1 MLNVLMLSTTFIP
14 SVLLCG
20 HCQMDYLESEGKVNY
35 RFIPSHFVQKKN
47 VEWADII
54 IFLRSDTDIDA
65 YVSKVARKA
74 GKHLIYVLDDD
85 ILNCPSYLSCAPYY
99 LLKSTQNNIKTIMA
113 NCDTFLTPSPVL
125 LEKYGSSFKNKFLI
139 SEPSLNRIKVKEKN
153 PKIKIGF
160 AGSIDRVQDINEILE
175 NTIER
180 LVNKYQD
187 KIEIEFMGA
196 KPRFLERLGLK
207 FLPYQDGY
215 DAYTAYMAS
224 MNWDIGLAPMPESK
238 FHECKYFN
246 KYIEYASFG
255 IVGVY
260 SNVKPYVFGIKDNE
274 NGLLVNNDSDS
285 WFNAIAKLIDDDE
298 LRTRISKNCIKEANE
313 KYALDIL
320 ALDYFEKIQY
330 GFKKKEYGS
339 IPGFALAKALFF
351 IKRVYRKI
359 KQEGS
364 NFPNWLNEKIKKKL
378 DERKEKIEYLKN
390 SNLLKDIVDN
400 KKTIFIIGPYNKETK
415 DEYNNRIQEIDKKII
430 DEGYY
435 PIYLNGEDRSLE
447 YIKPEFI
454 DDKHIVVT
462 FNSYDIKQS
471 NLILDLIGKSKLC
484 LIHGVNRFVREK
496 LASEMYKVFDL
507 DDVTVVWDAHGSIP
521 ENYHKLNNFYMEKV
535 TNEIEKRFYDKADV
549 LICNNEELIKHFKDK
564 YQERKDMRYIVII

>member
-1 MLNVLMLSTTFIP
+1 MLSTT
-14 SVLLCG
+14 
-20 HCQMDYLESEGKVNY
+20 
-35 RFIPSHFVQKKN
+35 FIPSHFVQKKN

-54 IFLRSDTDIDA
+54 IFLRSDSDIDA
-65 YVSKVARKA
+65 YVSKIARKA

-85 ILNCPSYLSCAPYY
+85 ILNVPSYLSCAPYY

-125 LEKYGSSFKNKFLI
+125 LEKYGNSFKNKFLI

-196 KPRFLERLGLK
+196 KPRFLERLNLK

-260 SNVKPYVFGIKDNE
+260 SNVKPYIFGNKDNE

-285 WFNAIAKLIDDDE
+285 WFNAISKLIDDDD

-320 ALDYFEKIQY
+320 ALDYFDKIRY
-330 GFKKKEYGS
+330 GFEKKEYGS
-339 IPGFALAKALFF
+339 IPSFALAKLSFF
-351 IKRVYRKI
+351 FKRTYRKI
-359 KQEGS
+359 VQEGLR
-364 NFPNWLNEKIKKKL
+364 FPIWLAKKIRDKAYLINDKRRGFNNTNKL
-378 DERKEKIEYLKN
+378 YRIINK
-390 SNLLKDIVDN
+390 
-400 KKTIFIIGPYNKETK
+400 KKTIFIIGPYDKDNN

-430 DEGYY
+430 EKGYY
-435 PIYLNGEDRSLE
+435 PIYLNGEDRALE
-447 YIKPEFI
+447 YIRPKFVDENHATI
-454 DDKHIVVT
+454 T

-471 NLILDLIGKSKLC
+471 NLILDFISKSKLC

-507 DDVTVVWDAHGSIP
+507 DDVTVAWDVHGSIP

-549 LICNNEELIKHFKDK
+549 LICDNEELIKHFKDK
-564 YQERKDMRYIVII
+564 YQEREDMRYIVL

>member
-1 MLNVLMLSTTFIP
+1 MLSTAFIP

-20 HCQMDYLESEGKVNY
+20 HCQMDHLESEGKVNY
-35 RFIPSHFVQKKN
+35 CSIPSHFVQKKH

-54 IFLRSDTDIDA
+54 IFLRSDSDIDA
-65 YVSKVARKA
+65 YVSKVAKKA

-85 ILNCPSYLSCAPYY
+85 LLNVPSYLSCAPYY

-125 LEKYGSSFKNKFLI
+125 LEKYGNSFKNKFLI

-260 SNVKPYVFGIKDNE
+260 SNVKPYIFGIKDNE

-285 WFNAIAKLIDDDE
+285 WFNAISKLIEDDE

-320 ALDYFEKIQY
+320 ALDYLDKIQY
-330 GFKKKEYGS
+330 GFEKKEYGN
-339 IPGFALAKALFF
+339 IPSFALAKLSFF
-351 IKRVYRKI
+351 FKRTYRKI
-359 KQEGS
+359 VQEGFR
-364 NFPNWLNEKIKKKL
+364 FPIWLAKKARDKAYLINDKRRSFNNTNKL
-378 DERKEKIEYLKN
+378 YRLIDK
-390 SNLLKDIVDN
+390 
-400 KKTIFIIGPYNKETK
+400 KKTIFIIGPYDKDNN

-430 DEGYY
+430 EKGYY
-435 PIYLNGEDRSLE
+435 PIYLNGEDRGIE
-447 YIKPEFI
+447 YIRPKFI
-454 DDKHIVVT
+454 DENHATIT

-471 NLILDLIGKSKLC
+471 NLILDFISKSKIC

-507 DDVTVVWDAHGSIP
+507 DDVTVVWDAHSAIP
-521 ENYHKLNNFYMEKV
+521 EDYHKLNNFYMEKV
-535 TNEIEKRFYDKADV
+535 TNEIEKRFYEKADV
-549 LICNNEELIKHFKDK
+549 LICDNEELIKHFKDK
-564 YQERKDMRYIVII
+564 YQERVDMKYIVII